1 MEKRPE
7 VFRPPTPVPGLDL
20 RTWLAG
26 CAVCNPNV
34 VTSADPDI
42 AASQAIEVAD
52 KLLMALKAPPPV
64 SPENAAPPSE
74 EAMKRWDES
83 IKKQSNRNEK
93 VTSPA
98 MKRKSTKAS
107 RQTSPTK
114 SPGRY
119 SVTLDEEK

>member
-1 MEKRPE
+1 MEKHPE
-7 VFRPPTPVPGLDL
+7 VYRPPTPVPGLDL

-34 VTSADPDI
+34 VTSADPTI

-52 KLLMALKAPPPV
+52 QMLLALKQPNVATSVAPPT
-64 SPENAAPPSE
+64 E
-74 EAMKRWDES
+74 EALKRWDES
-83 IKKQSNRNEK
+83 VQKQNVQNEK

-98 MKRKSTKAS
+98 IKRKGS
-107 RQTSPTK
+107 RKPSITK

-119 SVTLDEEK
+119 SVTQDEEK